1 MPNHKLGSS
10 YSFSQLVKAYDAE
23 TPKDDEAHYLLYRGD
38 EILALCLRYK
48 YNPELREVWIGD
60 SEPVAKWG
68 KRLAELKGKKT
79 VPLYYSPRSR
89 TLYEFKGH
97 FAVTDDIVDPAELAK
112 RKKAP
117 VPLSRV
123 VVVAPIVANQ
133 PAPS

>member
-23 TPKDDEAHYLLYRGD
+23 PPKDDEAHYLLYRGD

-48 YNPELREVWIGD
+48 YNPKLGEVWVGD
-60 SEPVAKWG
+60 SKPVTEWG

-79 VPLYYSPRSR
+79 IPLYYSPRSR

-97 FAVTDDIVDPAELAK
+97 YAVIDEIVDAAELAK
-112 RKKAP
+112 RKAP

-123 VVVAPIVANQ
+123 VVLAPIVANQ
-133 PAPS
+133 AAPS